1 MILRWLSTGGR
12 AGVVL
17 GVAAIELC
25 LSWLLGLAS
34 TASLASTLSRHPLG
48 FAAPYSQGGRL
59 LGDLVMLHA
68 RAWEPIAGLL
78 AVALLAWGV
87 AWMLLGGMFS
97 VLASNAGV
105 RWHRA
110 AAESL
115 RRAPTLL
122 GLAAIAGLGYALSA
136 FAGYVATGWG
146 ERAAA
151 ARYDVR
157 AVTLLGLVGYGL
169 GAALAGLTTVWHDA
183 ARMHAM
189 AKGRTAMQASGAAA
203 FQMVREPLSTVAAG
217 AGYGLVAWSYVG
229 AVALLAGL
237 LESRSS
243 MAAAATLMAAQHLA
257 VLGRVH
263 ARMKW
268 FVWLG
273 ARVSAVRPAAPI

>member
-12 AGVVL
+12 SGVVL

-25 LSWLLGLAS
+25 LAWLLGVAS
-34 TASLASTLSRHPLG
+34 TASIASTLARHPLG
-48 FAAPYSQGGRL
+48 FAAPFSQGGRL
-59 LGDLVMLHA
+59 LGDLLTLHA
-68 RAWEPIAGLL
+68 RAWEPIVGLL
-78 AVALLAWGV
+78 AVALLAWAM
-87 AWMLLGGMFS
+87 AWLLLGGMFP

-115 RRAPTLL
+115 RRAPTLI

-136 FAGYVATGWG
+136 FAGYAATGWG

-157 AVTLLGLVGYGL
+157 AVTLLGLAGYGL
-169 GAALAGLTTVWHDA
+169 GAVLAGLITVWHDA

-189 AKGRTAMQASGAAA
+189 AKGRSAMQASGVAA

-217 AGYGLVAWSYVG
+217 AGYGLLAWSYVG
-229 AVALLAGL
+229 AAALLAGL
-237 LESRSS
+237 LESRNSV
-243 MAAAATLMAAQHLA
+243 AAVATLMAAQHLA

-273 ARVSAVRPAAPI
+273 ARVSAVRSAAE